1 MVSAAVLAIQIPGN
15 VTVGGAVIGN
25 NRPQGKS
32 LGRGGKLPNA
42 SSAWQKPARNLRKAL
57 VNQCFGMAV
66 KNLIPRRVPRAAR
79 FVLPST
85 DKTPPNFG
93 GVRQIV
99 EGNRRC
105 PQPATREGFSLR

>member
-32 LGRGGKLPNA
+32 LGRCGKLPNA

-57 VNQCFGMAV
+57 VNQCFGMAHEKSHPPV
-66 KNLIPRRVPRAAR
+66 ARPAQRGSFCRRQTKPRRISAG
-79 FVLPST
+79 FVRL
-85 DKTPPNFG
+85 
-93 GVRQIV
+93 
-99 EGNRRC
+99 
-105 PQPATREGFSLR
+105 

>member
-15 VTVGGAVIGN
+15 VTVGGAFIGN

-42 SSAWQKPARNLRKAL
+42 SSAWQKPAWNLPKVL
-57 VNQCFGMAV
+57 VNQCFGMAG
-66 KNLIPRRVPRAAR
+66 KNLIPRCAPRIAR

-85 DKTPPNFG
+85 DKPPPNFG

-105 PQPATREGFSLR
+105 PQPATREGSA

>member
-57 VNQCFGMAV
+57 VNQCFGMAHE
-66 KNLIPRRVPRAAR
+66 KSHPPSRAPRSAVRSAVDRQ
-79 FVLPST
+79 
-85 DKTPPNFG
+85 TPAEF
-93 GVRQIV
+93 
-99 EGNRRC
+99 RRGSSDC
-105 PQPATREGFSLR
+105 